1 MLTKEELIE
10 LNGKEYTAT
19 LNRESY
25 IRIDKYTNM
34 QNSFQTI
41 TSNLYEYVD
50 EIEDGINPFVDDLD
64 IEKLDEELEKREEI
78 LKEMYVR
85 AFWIWLYP
93 VHKLDKSEVKEI
105 LNSYINGTDEDFDFI
120 SKKYSEFLK
129 KSIEIRDKYNQERKN
144 LKAQA
149 NKK

>member
-1 MLTKEELIE
+1 MKKEEIIE
-10 LNGKEYTAT
+10 LNGKEYTIT

-34 QNSFQTI
+34 QKSFQTL

-50 EIEDGINPFVDDLD
+50 EIEDGVNPFADDLD
-64 IEKLDEELEKREEI
+64 MEKLDEDVEKREET
-78 LKEMYVR
+78 LKEMYIR

-93 VHKLDKSEVKEI
+93 IHKLDKSEVKEL
-105 LNSYINGTDEDFDFI
+105 LNPYINGNDKDFKFI
-120 SKKYSEFLK
+120 SKKYSEFLD
-129 KSIEIRDKYNQERKN
+129 KSIEIRDEYNQERKN